1 MWGMAQEIVFGMIY
15 GVDIRVWHDIQ
26 VKVSCA
32 FPNCWG
38 WQFGWFSI
46 ISKWVPSWEFYILQ
60 RNSWLGAI
68 IYWASSSW
76 FICYHM
82 FWLSHCWCMYTM
94 WKHPRNDIYPATKAD
109 TKAEEVWGAT
119 PARPPKKVIC
129 HACPK
134 RSSFYSICIPFCLSI
149 MNLIPFSS
157 KNLVTLLGS
166 KYLDINI

>member
-1 MWGMAQEIVFGMIY
+1 MAQEIVFGMIY
-15 GVDIRVWHDIQ
+15 GVVIRVWHDIQ

-46 ISKWVPSWEFYILQ
+46 ISKWVPSWECYILQ

-94 WKHPRNDIYPATKAD
+94 WKHPRDDIYPATKAD
-109 TKAEEVWGAT
+109 TKAEEVWGL
-119 PARPPKKVIC
+119 PRLDRPKKSFAMLAQKGHLFILYAYLFTC
-129 HACPK
+129 LLWISFLFLQK
-134 RSSFYSICIPFCLSI
+134 ISSHY
-149 MNLIPFSS
+149 
-157 KNLVTLLGS
+157 
-166 KYLDINI
+166 